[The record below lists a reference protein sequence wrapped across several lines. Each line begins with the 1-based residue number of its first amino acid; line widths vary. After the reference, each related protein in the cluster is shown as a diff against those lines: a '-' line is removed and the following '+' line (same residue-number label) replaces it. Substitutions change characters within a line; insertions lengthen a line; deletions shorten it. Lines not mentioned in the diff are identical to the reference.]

1 MVTSRPPVKGVPR
14 RARNERV
21 NSPRPALTL
30 VGGQPFD
37 QLRTGGWSWRHEGDR
52 LDQHMLCAVVD
63 VAHMVT
69 TSAIKNGDLRQ
80 ARAAAELAAL
90 AAPHEEIPR
99 LDLAAVAAAEGHERE
114 AERILREDV
123 CDRSDDGQAP
133 MELSERTESI
143 IASHDWLTP
152 GKAAT

>member
-1 MVTSRPPVKGVPR
+1 M
-14 RARNERV
+14 
-21 NSPRPALTL
+21 
-30 VGGQPFD
+30 GGQPFD
-37 QLRTGGWSWRHEGDR
+37 QLRTGGWSWLHEGDR

-63 VAHMVT
+63 VAHLVT
-69 TSAIKNGDLRQ
+69 TSGLKDGDLGR

-123 CDRSDDGQAP
+123 CNRSDDEEAP

-152 GKAAT
+152 GKAAS

>member
-1 MVTSRPPVKGVPR
+1 VTSTG
-14 RARNERV
+14 
-21 NSPRPALTL
+21 PALTL

-37 QLRTGGWSWRHEGDR
+37 QLRTGGWSWLHAGDR

-69 TSAIKNGDLRQ
+69 TSAIKNGDLGQ

-99 LDLAAVAAAEGHERE
+99 LDLAAVAAAEGHARE

-123 CDRSDDGQAP
+123 CDRSEDGQAP

-143 IASHDWLTP
+143 IHSHDWLTP
-152 GKAAT
+152 GKAAS

>member
-14 RARNERV
+14 RARNDRV
-21 NSPRPALTL
+21 TSTGPALTL

-37 QLRTGGWSWRHEGDR
+37 QLRTGGWSWLHAGDR

-69 TSAIKNGDLRQ
+69 TSAIKNGDLGQ

-90 AAPHEEIPR
+90 AAPHEA
-99 LDLAAVAAAEGHERE
+99 L
-114 AERILREDV
+114 
-123 CDRSDDGQAP
+123 
-133 MELSERTESI
+133 
-143 IASHDWLTP
+143 P
-152 GKAAT
+152 GPEPGAR